1 MATQTRSRELISG
14 AARPASRAGELP
26 AWPVYLLFAG
36 FPLWWLLGLGAF
48 AVAVVA
54 IPMLVLLIQR
64 RDIEVPPAFFLW
76 LGFVAWAC
84 AAVLEL
90 STSSKLIG
98 FGVRMVNYV
107 GCSVVFLY
115 IYNGRHRLD
124 HRTVLRALVLF
135 FAVVVAGGYL
145 GILVPRG
152 SLSTPVQAL
161 LPLNIRNNEYVHA
174 LVHPAFAEVQRP
186 YGSPRTFYRP
196 SAPFPY
202 TNSWG
207 CNVAL
212 LVPLV
217 IAALSTFRRPVWR
230 LAMVGLLAA
239 ACLPAFATLN
249 RGMFLAVGLVL
260 SYTAVRLA
268 ARGRLV
274 PLVTVIA
281 GAAVGVTV
289 AVAAGVLGSLQE
301 RLHYSQTNVGRQTI
315 YREAFDGALNS
326 PVFGH
331 GAPQPSGT
339 VDVSIGTQGQ
349 VWNVMFSYGFIA
361 LAFFLG
367 WFALAVVQSWR
378 ARGQA
383 ELWVHATLF
392 VAFVTFFYY
401 GYDGIQLAVAMS
413 AAALAL
419 RSRRAA
425 LAAPVAGAAP
435 PDPPRARQP
444 VGSARTV

>member
-1 MATQTRSRELISG
+1 MSRPLTSTF
-14 AARPASRAGELP
+14 ASSRELP
-26 AWPVYLLFAG
+26 AWPVYLLFAA

-48 AVAVVA
+48 AVPLVA
-54 IPMLVLLIQR
+54 IPMFLLLVQR
-64 RDIEVPPAFFLW
+64 RDVEVPGAFWLW
-76 LGFVAWAC
+76 LGFVVWAC
-84 AAVLEL
+84 VAALEL
-90 STSSKLIG
+90 TSGSKLVG
-98 FGVRMVNYV
+98 FSVRMANYL
-107 GCSVVFLY
+107 GSSVVFLY
-115 IYNGRHRLD
+115 LYNGRNRLD
-124 HRTVLRALVLF
+124 NRTVLRALVLF

-145 GILVPRG
+145 GVLMPRG

-217 IAALSTFRRPVWR
+217 VSAMLTFRRSVGR
-230 LAMVGLLAA
+230 LAMAALLAA

-249 RGMFLAVGLVL
+249 RGMFLALGLVL
-260 SYTAVRLA
+260 GYASLRLA
-268 ARGRLV
+268 FRGRLG
-274 PLVTVIA
+274 PLALVLG

-289 AVAAGVLGSLQE
+289 AVATGVLARLQE
-301 RLHYSQTNVGRQTI
+301 RLHYSQTNLGRQTI

-326 PVFGH
+326 PLFGH

-339 VDVSIGTQGQ
+339 LDISIGTQGQ
-349 VWNVMFSYGFIA
+349 VWNVMFSYGFVA

-367 WFALAVVQSWR
+367 FFAVLVLQSWK
-378 ARGQA
+378 ARQQA
-383 ELWVHATLF
+383 DLWVHATLF
-392 VAFVTFFYY
+392 VAFATFFYY
-401 GYDGIQLAVAMS
+401 GYDGIQLTVAM
-413 AAALAL
+413 AAGALAL
-419 RSRRAA
+419 RTRRVEVEAAGDQLPPVRPALRARAA
-425 LAAPVAGAAP
+425 EPVA
-435 PDPPRARQP
+435 
-444 VGSARTV
+444 